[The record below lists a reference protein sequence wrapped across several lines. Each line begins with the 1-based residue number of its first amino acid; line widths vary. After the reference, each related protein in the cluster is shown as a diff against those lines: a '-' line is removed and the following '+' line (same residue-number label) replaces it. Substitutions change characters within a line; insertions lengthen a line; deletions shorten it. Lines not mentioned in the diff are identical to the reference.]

1 MKEVNLC
8 HQLNLKQQV
17 QQINPDL
24 IIEYKY
30 KNNNGYFGM
39 LSNRDINTKKPKQKN
54 ININRDY
61 KYLTSLA

>member
-1 MKEVNLC
+1 MKEENLC
-8 HQLNLKQQV
+8 HQLKQV